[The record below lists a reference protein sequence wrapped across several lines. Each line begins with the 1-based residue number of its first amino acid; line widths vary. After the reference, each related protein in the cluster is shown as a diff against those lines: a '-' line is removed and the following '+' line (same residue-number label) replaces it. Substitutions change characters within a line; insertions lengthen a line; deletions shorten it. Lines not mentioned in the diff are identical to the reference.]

1 VTSTSARPAR
11 RSRAP
16 LAITAAIIAALVI
29 AFFIFAGFYAD
40 VLWYDQLGYL
50 GVLLTQWGAGIALFL
65 VGFLAMAIPVFV
77 SIQVAYRSRPVYAKL
92 NSQLDRYQQVVE
104 PLRRLAMFAIPA
116 VFGLFAGVS
125 ASSGWQ
131 RTLLWLNRTP
141 AGTVDPQFKL
151 DVSFFMF
158 ELPFY
163 QAVVGFASAVVI
175 ISMLGVLATSYLY
188 GAVRFTGR
196 EVRISKSSRIQIAI
210 TAGVYFL
217 LQGASIWL
225 DQYSSVVNTANGGL
239 ITGAAYSDVNAV
251 IPGRVI
257 LAGIAAVV
265 ALFFIVTA
273 VIGRWR
279 LPIIGTAG
287 LIVCS
292 ILIGTAYPA
301 VMQRFQV
308 EPSERTL
315 EAPFLERNIEATREA
330 YGLADI
336 EEIPYDA
343 TTDTTPGALREDAA
357 TTANIRILDPAV
369 VGDAFSQ
376 LQQFRQYYQFG
387 DNLDVDRYDIDGRV
401 QDTVVAVR
409 ELSPDNTGTSW
420 VNQHLVY
427 THGYSLVAAYGTQ
440 RTSDGQPVFLE
451 SGIPASG
458 DLGDFEPRVYFG
470 ENSPDYSIV
479 GGPESSDKVEL
490 DYPSGEDGADET
502 YTTFEGNGGPKVDN
516 VFKRLI
522 YALKFQSEQIFL
534 ASQVNDQSQILYDRD
549 PAERV
554 GKVAPYLTVD
564 KDPYPSVVDGRVVW
578 IVDGYTTSDQYPYSE
593 RNDMSRLI
601 ADSQQTQPLVPTD
614 RINYIRNSVKATVDA
629 YDGKVTLYA
638 WDTDD
643 PILKTWQ
650 KVFPSTLKPIA
661 DISGELMSHLRFP
674 ADMFKVQRA
683 VLGKYHVTDPGSI
696 YSNQDLWTTP
706 NDPTAPT
713 DPGTQAKLQPPYYL
727 TMQMPGQDA
736 PRFSLYSTFIP
747 PATQDTARSVLTGYL
762 GVDSDAGST
771 AGQKAD
777 DYGKLRLLTLPN
789 DDTIPAPTQIQN
801 NFNSDTNVANQLN
814 LLERGGRTSVV
825 RGNLLTLPVGGGLLY
840 VQPVYVRSTGDTS
853 YPLLR
858 KVLVAFGDKIAFEDT
873 LDAALDSIFEGDSGA
888 TAGDEAVEGTTP
900 ADPAAVDGSGDGAT
914 DGDTGSAPAPAPST
928 APAAPAQDVTAALAA
943 AGQALQERE
952 AAYKANDLVAAAQAD
967 QRLTEALNRAIELG
981 AVEQ

>member
-1 VTSTSARPAR
+1 MTSTSARPAR

-50 GVLLTQWGAGIALFL
+50 GVLLTQWGAGIALFFI
-65 VGFLAMAIPVFV
+65 GFLAMAIPVFV

-92 NSQLDRYQQVVE
+92 NSQLDRYQQVIE

-141 AGTVDPQFKL
+141 SGTVDPQFQL
-151 DVSFFMF
+151 DTSFYMF

-163 QAVVGFASAVVI
+163 HAVVGFASAVVI

-196 EVRISKSSRIQIAI
+196 EVRISKSSRIQIAV

-217 LQGASIWL
+217 LQGVSIWL
-225 DQYSSVVNTANGGL
+225 DQYSSVVNNANGGL
-239 ITGAAYSDVNAV
+239 FTGAAYSDVNAV
-251 IPGRVI
+251 IPGRAI
-257 LAGIAAVV
+257 LAGIAGVV

-287 LIVCS
+287 LIVAS
-292 ILIGTAYPA
+292 ILVGTAYPA
-301 VMQRFQV
+301 IVQRFQV
-308 EPSERTL
+308 EPNERAL
-315 EAPFLERNIEATREA
+315 ESQYYERNIEATRQA

-387 DNLDVDRYDIDGRV
+387 DNLDVDRYQIDGRV

-409 ELSPDNTGTSW
+409 ELSPTNTGTSW

-479 GGPESSDKVEL
+479 GGPESGDKVEL
-490 DYPSGEDGADET
+490 DYPSGVDGADET
-502 YTTFEGNGGPKVDN
+502 YTTFQGDGGPKVDN

-534 ASQVNDQSQILYDRD
+534 ANQINDQSQIIYDRD

-554 GKVAPYLTVD
+554 GKVAPYLTID

-578 IVDGYTTSDQYPYSE
+578 IVDGYTTSDQYPYSQ
-593 RNDMSRLI
+593 RQDMSRLI

-614 RINYIRNSVKATVDA
+614 QINYIRNSVKATVDA

-650 KVFPSTLKPIA
+650 KVFPSTLKPIS

-706 NDPTAPT
+706 NDPTAT
-713 DPGTQAKLQPPYYL
+713 TEAGTPASLQPPYYL

-747 PATQDTARSVLTGYL
+747 PATQDTSRSVLTGYL

-771 AGQKAD
+771 AGEKAA

-888 TAGDEAVEGTTP
+888 TAGDEDVVPTTP
-900 ADPAAVDGSGDGAT
+900 VDGGTGDGAT
-914 DGDTGSAPAPAPST
+914 DGATDGGTGSTPTPAPTTSPS
-928 APAAPAQDVTAALAA
+928 APAQDVQAALDAA
-943 AGQALQERE
+943 NTALQERQ
-952 AAYKANDLVAAAQAD
+952 AAYASGDLVAAAQAD
-967 QRLTEALNRAIELG
+967 QRFTEAVQRAYELS
-981 AVEQ
+981 QQK